1 MHRLFLQFAQMRV
14 PRPSLIIE
22 NTAKLPTERLGERS
36 QVGVVISWTSMEKN
50 DDRPVSCLIPGEVKI
65 SSGEDMFFPHGGFV
79 PF

>member
-1 MHRLFLQFAQMRV
+1 MRV

-50 DDRPVSCLIPGEVKI
+50 DGRTISCLIPGELKI
-65 SSGEDMFFPHGGFV
+65 SSGEDMFFPHGEFA
-79 PF
+79 PL